1 MDLTDLDVMYDIE
14 GMMSIFVEASEARD
28 SLNDDRELVH
38 TFEVCQ
44 FPRQFLVSHHVKQA
58 TSKQWT

>member
-1 MDLTDLDVMYDIE
+1 
-14 GMMSIFVEASEARD
+14 MSIFVEASEARD